1 MLFEHLLTRY
11 RGLFA
16 TVVLLPISVTY
27 AIWLGIR
34 NRIVFLLKSAPAKH
48 DLKVQKVIEQIED
61 WKQAGCK
68 EKLCTARSGWKSM
81 SELVPKYKLSHR
93 NIHIDLYD
101 ILDLDEARE
110 VVKVEP
116 LVTMGQLSRNL
127 LSRGWTLPVM
137 PELEDLT
144 VGGLIMGFGVETS
157 SHKYGLFQFICESFE
172 IVTAEGKL
180 LRCSQSENQELFY

>member
-61 WKQAGCK
+61 WKQEGCK
-68 EKLCTARSGWKSM
+68 EKLCTARFYLIPWSHGTLGFLVSA
-81 SELVPKYKLSHR
+81 ELKIIPAKKYIRL
-93 NIHIDLYD
+93 
-101 ILDLDEARE
+101 
-110 VVKVEP
+110 
-116 LVTMGQLSRNL
+116 
-127 LSRGWTLPVM
+127 
-137 PELEDLT
+137 
-144 VGGLIMGFGVETS
+144 
-157 SHKYGLFQFICESFE
+157 
-172 IVTAEGKL
+172 
-180 LRCSQSENQELFY
+180 